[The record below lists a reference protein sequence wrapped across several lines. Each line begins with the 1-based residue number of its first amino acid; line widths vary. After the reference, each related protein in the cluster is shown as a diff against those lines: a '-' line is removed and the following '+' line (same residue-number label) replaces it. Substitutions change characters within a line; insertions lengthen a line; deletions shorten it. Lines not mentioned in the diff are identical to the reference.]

1 MKQKIN
7 VIAGLLHK
15 PKLWV
20 LDEPLLGLDPQS
32 GIELKKIMR
41 KHAQEGNTVF
51 FSSHILEVVESLC
64 DRVGVLNK
72 GYLVGVKTGLKNA
85 DFCVCIFYVNI
96 LFLNKWKRE
105 LYIN

>member
-7 VIAGLLHK
+7 VIAGLVHK

-72 GYLVGVKTGLKNA
+72 GYLVGVKTGL
-85 DFCVCIFYVNI
+85 
-96 LFLNKWKRE
+96 
-105 LYIN
+105 